1 MKQDIPPEHF
11 TAHDQRDQKVIRY
24 GLLAMGIL
32 FSGYLLA
39 AFMGW
44 LPRAIT
50 PGRQEVQTATE
61 GLSNPYLKNLPQ
73 PIDPE
78 PYLGVAY
85 KGSRFR
91 FDFAKQEAIV
101 TRPDFQSENAHPRS
115 IWIIPASVSYKGQS
129 YTVTTLSATALLYAD
144 GITSVTFPPTLRN
157 FNGAHE
163 LIKPELKTIILQRLH
178 EAPLV
183 LTPTEFISYIQTH
196 YPQRPLIEG
205 DIQ

>member
-1 MKQDIPPEHF
+1 
-11 TAHDQRDQKVIRY
+11 
-24 GLLAMGIL
+24 
-32 FSGYLLA
+32 
-39 AFMGW
+39 
-44 LPRAIT
+44 
-50 PGRQEVQTATE
+50 
-61 GLSNPYLKNLPQ
+61 
-73 PIDPE
+73 
-78 PYLGVAY
+78 
-85 KGSRFR
+85 
-91 FDFAKQEAIV
+91 
-101 TRPDFQSENAHPRS
+101 
-115 IWIIPASVSYKGQS
+115 YKGQS